1 MKTVGEILKEIREK
15 KNLNLSEVEKA
26 IKIKERLLLAL
37 EKNDFGQITD
47 ATIVK
52 GFIKNYAEF
61 LGLSSQDIL
70 AIFRRDF
77 IEDKMGQI
85 IPRGVYEP
93 LNQPKISWTPR
104 LTIILGFSLVFLVIL
119 YYFGLQIFNLFGA
132 PSLEIT
138 APSPNASVKIDKVR
152 IQGKTNPDAVILI
165 NGELALVSN
174 DGVFEKVINLLPGEN
189 KVLVEAI
196 SRRDKKTSKE
206 IIINYENP

>member
-1 MKTVGEILKEIREK
+1 MKTVGEILKETREK
-15 KNLNLSEVEKA
+15 KSLNLGEVEKA
-26 IKIKERLLLAL
+26 IKIKERLLFAL
-37 EKNDFGQITD
+37 EKNDFAKIAD

-61 LGLSSQDIL
+61 LGLSSHDVL

-77 IEDKMGQI
+77 IEDKKGQI
-85 IPRGVYEP
+85 LPRGVYEP
-93 LNQPKISWTPR
+93 LNQSKISWTPR
-104 LTIILGFSLVFLVIL
+104 LTIILGSALILLVIL
-119 YYFGLQIFNLFGA
+119 YYFGIQILNLFGA

-138 APSPNASVKIDKVR
+138 APPPNVSVKIDKVR

-189 KVLVEAI
+189 KVLLEAI

-206 IIINYENP
+206 ITINYENP